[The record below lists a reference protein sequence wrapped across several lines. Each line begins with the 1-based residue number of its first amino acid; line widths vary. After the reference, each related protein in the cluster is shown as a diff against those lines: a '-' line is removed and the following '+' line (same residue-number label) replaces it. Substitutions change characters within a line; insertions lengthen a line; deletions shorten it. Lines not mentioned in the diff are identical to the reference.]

1 MKCAAEVPTAEPQRI
16 KEMLQEC
23 GWDVEGAIYDLKEE
37 ELGKKNLQRRLQDR
51 PASFRGVSG
60 SDLAR
65 RQVSKEGEGE
75 AEPQRLKPA
84 PTLLSTVSNPGRDAH
99 KENQGAPEKM
109 QTKRFPTPRATAKI
123 DEGQALKPDKLQ
135 TKRVPTPRA
144 TGKDDEGQVL
154 KSAKSARYEKMF
166 SFLKIYFTMC
176 RTGKENMMFRPQV
189 GDIVFHKPSGFP
201 LWPCRIIGFSENG

>member
-1 MKCAAEVPTAEPQRI
+1 
-16 KEMLQEC
+16 
-23 GWDVEGAIYDLKEE
+23 
-37 ELGKKNLQRRLQDR
+37 
-51 PASFRGVSG
+51 
-60 SDLAR
+60 
-65 RQVSKEGEGE
+65 
-75 AEPQRLKPA
+75 
-84 PTLLSTVSNPGRDAH
+84 
-99 KENQGAPEKM
+99 M

-123 DEGQALKPDKLQ
+123 DEGQALKPDNLQ

-154 KSAKSARYEKMF
+154 KSAKSARYEKLF